1 MNNEELS
8 KVIWKIP
15 NWFDRIKIPLHIRDW
30 GIYLVVRDV
39 INIFEKFTDKG
50 ELIMKTIK
58 WLLGLC
64 LMAVVVCGSSY

>member
-1 MNNEELS
+1 MNNEELL

-15 NWFDRIKIPLHIRDW
+15 NWSDRIKISLHIRDW

-50 ELIMKTIK
+50 ELI
-58 WLLGLC
+58 
-64 LMAVVVCGSSY
+64 

>member
-1 MNNEELS
+1 MCQYVVHDFTSCNFSVNNEELL

-15 NWFDRIKIPLHIRDW
+15 NWSDRIKISLHIRDW

-50 ELIMKTIK
+50 ELI
-58 WLLGLC
+58 
-64 LMAVVVCGSSY
+64 